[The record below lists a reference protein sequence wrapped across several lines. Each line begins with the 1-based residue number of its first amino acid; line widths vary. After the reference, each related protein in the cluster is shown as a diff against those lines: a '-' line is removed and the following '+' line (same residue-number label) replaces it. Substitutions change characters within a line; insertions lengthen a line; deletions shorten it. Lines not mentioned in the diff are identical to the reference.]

1 MKEAHELVRVYSAGT
16 LLEGEAVKAYL
27 TSQGIP
33 VFLKYDTQSN
43 LGGITSGSLGGAML
57 LVPAEKAADAN
68 ELIAQIDK
76 KPIKQKQPRKT

>member
-16 LLEGEAVKAYL
+16 LLEGEAVKAFL

-43 LGGITSGSLGGAML
+43 IGGITWGPLGGAVL
-57 LVPAEKAADAN
+57 LVPAEKAAEAG
-68 ELIAQIDK
+68 ELIAQTEK
-76 KPIKQKQPRKT
+76 KTNKQKQGRKA

>member
-1 MKEAHELVRVYSAGT
+1 MKKANELVRVYSANT

-43 LGGITSGSLGGAML
+43 IGGIAWGPLGGAQL
-57 LVPAEKAADAN
+57 LVPAEKAAKAAA
-68 ELIAQIDK
+68 LIAQTEK
-76 KPIKQKQPRKT
+76 KTAGQKED